1 MLKEVTIGN
10 AVINE
15 EKSSIKIIILL
26 NDNPYGIVQFMKS
39 SIEILEK
46 EHDWNVTLYVNRIN
60 GLFGVLQVF
69 WRFAENNFLFV

>member
-1 MLKEVTIGN
+1 MKK
-10 AVINE
+10 
-15 EKSSIKIIILL
+15 KSSIKIIILL